1 MARRARNT
9 TRETHDVSAPADW
22 TLEVLPEQVCFI
34 IVKARE
40 FDAKDALTDPEES
53 SNASDDKMIEVL
65 EDHPDD
71 PVRQEIVEFVRAL
84 SQDAQIDLVTLARLG
99 RGDADRDDWDD
110 LRAEAA
116 AQYNNRTASYLLG
129 MPLLADFLEEALDQF
144 GQSCADLE
152 AEHL

>member
-1 MARRARNT
+1 MA
-9 TRETHDVSAPADW
+9 TRPKATETHDIEAPDW
-22 TLEVLPEQVCFI
+22 NLEVLPEQVCFI

-40 FDAKDALTDPEES
+40 FDAKDVLTDPEES
-53 SNASDDKMIEVL
+53 SNASDDGMIEVL

-99 RGDADRDDWDD
+99 RGDGEREDWDD
-110 LRAEAA
+110 LRAEAV
-116 AQYNNRTASYLLG
+116 AQFNNRTASYLLG
-129 MPLLADFLEEALDQF
+129 MPLLADFLEEGLDQL
-144 GQSCADLE
+144 GQSCSDLE

>member
-1 MARRARNT
+1 MA
-9 TRETHDVSAPADW
+9 TRPKATETHDVDTPDW
-22 TLEVLPEQVCFI
+22 NLEVLPEQVCFI

-40 FDAKDALTDPEES
+40 FDAKDVLTDPEES
-53 SNASDDKMIEVL
+53 SNASDDGMVEVL

-99 RGDADRDDWDD
+99 RGDAEREDWDD

-116 AQYNNRTASYLLG
+116 AQHNNRTASYLLG
-129 MPLLADFLEEALDQF
+129 MPLLADFLEEGLDQF
-144 GQSCADLE
+144 GQSCADIE
-152 AEHL
+152 SEHL